1 MLDFRS
7 WLLFTEAPSDYTWIE
22 KDPEDY
28 EKEIAD
34 YEAELEV
41 WKKSP
46 PDDRSAPGE
55 RPSPYKRVRFDDLEE
70 RVPKGSGSYRL
81 VDKDPE
87 DYEAELAAFNK
98 DVEEKNLDRSKLSYY
113 DPLSGREYNKPY
125 PYKKI
130 PYVAP
135 ARKKKP
141 KTAEEIAYDAAE
153 KEASKYRTKE
163 QNEKIKELRARARA
177 KARAKEVAAMREKR
191 QASKIKS
198 KQIASNPF
206 AASSKDIDKEIM
218 PQLGLFNIENGKRVL
233 ADDSVTNMIR
243 NICRQSK
250 RALGNRGKVVDLEE
264 LTHDTI
270 VTMHIWPSGILNYTR
285 RKEAEKGQELGEII
299 PGTGSEQFHNVKAM
313 QNTDGTL
320 SKEDQSK
327 VMAMIGSQ
335 AKKWSLYVGYK
346 TTIFGKNWKTRNDAE
361 EEEQAEEFAEK
372 VKKKNGQVTFEA
384 IPTDEKTK
392 RQIDIEKDNRSVIL
406 SGIVGSPAKRM
417 LGLNKDQED
426 FSKELLKYF
435 RNKDDDKSLL
445 QHVRELFNKIK
456 KDARGAKIP
465 NQKEFQ
471 SILDSAQVL
480 FALQKVKGTQETAER
495 VEELSEVQP
504 ETYKNERQKIL
515 TRNLIGTSREPI
527 VRKTTPEGGVEEEE
541 YIYPEPDEK
550 LEKNV
555 LSIIDDKI
563 AKSKPGNKEKWKK
576 IKKVAF
582 YVIDGEHRW
591 NKKRVAEFL
600 GIKEDSAG
608 KYIEDIREIA
618 KEVAIHPK
626 GLGLAEPSDNER
638 IIQLSQWPPSES
650 EEIESEKIPLTPFQR
665 AFAVGKIDP
674 RLKRLV
680 RHVKIK
686 GKGYSRL
693 PGDFAQERMGTTPQQ
708 VARREV
714 SDQEKKIMADDT
726 LRKINKLYKL
736 DQERIKKQQL
746 PLFVVDQFAS
756 SYNNSRKYS
765 RAPLTVGK
773 FDAESVRKNYLGDY
787 HSLATAIDPG
797 EQHTSS
803 VASIKLWKA
812 QSELSYAKQTLDS
825 YENKM
830 KELWPLGFRS
840 KENEYGDP
848 EIFKKIQK
856 IRDHYIK
863 LSKPRDEMKNQVA
876 NLEKEIKKL
885 KLLTDKE
892 FSLPGII
899 KRSELTDPVET
910 PFLVKYDNDPEA
922 SPYASNKGMAGK
934 KPLGRLKALRD
945 ILNKANDPRLD
956 SEEVKKDFNAPLPRA
971 MPGERLQSL
980 PVGRWTMHGPTSNA
994 YLTGLRPSQ
1003 IGIDAGKEFM
1013 NKYVTGMQGMAPGE
1027 KYYPYPATDP
1037 KSRYVTGPDSTTDDN
1052 RLAPEI
1058 TGSRE
1063 YMNWNKNRIKP
1074 VAPVAPVAPVV
1085 AKRRGRPPNKPKVES
1100 TGNGWISLSEHM
1112 ARRRFAF

>member
-28 EKEIAD
+28 E
-34 YEAELEV
+34 AELAA
-41 WKKSP
+41 WKQSGGQ
-46 PDDRSAPGE
+46 GE
-55 RPSPYKRVRFDDLEE
+55 RPSLRKRVRFDDLEE
-70 RVPKGSGSYRL
+70 RVPKGSGSYKL
-81 VDKDPE
+81 VDKDKE
-87 DYEAELAAFNK
+87 DYEAELAAFDK
-98 DVEEKNLDRSKLSYY
+98 EVEEKNLDRSKLSYY
-113 DPLSGREYNKPY
+113 DPRLGREYDKPY

-206 AASSKDIDKEIM
+206 AAFSKDIDKEIM

-243 NICRQSK
+243 SICRQSK

-299 PGTGSEQFHNVKAM
+299 PGTGSEQFHKVKAM
-313 QNTDGTL
+313 QNPDGTL

-372 VKKKNGQVTFEA
+372 VKKKNGQVAFEA

-392 RQIDIEKDNRSVIL
+392 RQKDIEKDNRSVIL

-435 RNKDDDKSLL
+435 RNEDDDKSLL

-471 SILDSAQVL
+471 SILDSAQDL
-480 FALQKVKGTQETAER
+480 FAKQKQETAKR

-527 VRKTTPEGGVEEEE
+527 VRKKTPEGGVEEEE
-541 YIYPEPDEK
+541 YVFSEPDEK

-563 AKSKPGNKEKWKK
+563 AKTNSALIKEKWKK

-591 NKKRVAEFL
+591 NKQRVAEFL
-600 GIKEDSAG
+600 GITVDSAD
-608 KYIEDIREIA
+608 KYIGDIREIA
-618 KEVAIHPK
+618 KEVAIDPK
-626 GLGLAEPSDNER
+626 GLGLAEPSDNEK

-650 EEIESEKIPLTPFQR
+650 EEIPLTPFQK

-746 PLFVVDQFAS
+746 PLFVVDQRVS
-756 SYNNSRKYS
+756 NYYPYKYEGGGAE
-765 RAPLTVGK
+765 R
-773 FDAESVRKNYLGDY
+773 FDAGSINKRDYGPLDYLP
-787 HSLATAIDPG
+787 LAGAIDPG
-797 EQHTSS
+797 EQHRSS
-803 VASIKLWKA
+803 VASLRLWKA

-825 YENKM
+825 YENKIR
-830 KELWPLGFRS
+830 ELKKQAGNLDVKLLSDLLNS
-840 KENEYGDP
+840 KNN
-848 EIFKKIQK
+848 
-856 IRDHYIK
+856 
-863 LSKPRDEMKNQVA
+863 LKNQV
-876 NLEKEIKKL
+876 NKLEKKIKEL
-885 KLLTDKE
+885 KLFITLTDKE
-892 FSLPGII
+892 VSVLGNI

-945 ILNKANDPRLD
+945 ILNKANNPSLD
-956 SEEVKKDFNAPLPRA
+956 SEEVKKDFNYPLPRA

-1058 TGSRE
+1058 PGSRE

-1100 TGNGWISLSEHM
+1100 TYGNGWISLSEHM

>member
-7 WLLFTEAPSDYTWIE
+7 WLLFTEAPSDYKWIE

-28 EKEIAD
+28 EKEFAD
-34 YEAELEV
+34 YKAEFEA
-41 WKKSP
+41 WRKSP
-46 PDDRSAPGE
+46 PDDRSAPPE
-55 RPSPYKRVRFDDLEE
+55 RPSPYKRVMTDDQEE

-81 VDKDPE
+81 VDKDKK
-87 DYEAELAAFNK
+87 DYAAELAAFNK
-98 DVEEKNLDRSKLSYY
+98 EVEEKNLDRSKLSYY
-113 DPLSGREYNKPY
+113 DPLSGREYNEPY

-163 QNEKIKELRARARA
+163 ENEKIKELRARARA

-206 AASSKDIDKEIM
+206 AAFSKDIDKEIM

-233 ADDSVTNMIR
+233 ADDSVANMIR

-270 VTMHIWPSGILNYTR
+270 ITMHIWPSGILNYTR
-285 RKEAEKGQELGEII
+285 REEAKKGQELGEII
-299 PGTGSEQFHNVKAM
+299 PGTGSQQFHIVKAM

-361 EEEQAEEFAEK
+361 EEQQAEEFAEK

-392 RQIDIEKDNRSVIL
+392 RQKDIEKDNRSVIL

-456 KDARGAKIP
+456 KDAQGAKIP

-541 YIYPEPDEK
+541 YVFSEPDEK

-563 AKSKPGNKEKWKK
+563 AKSKPGINKEKWKK

-626 GLGLAEPSDNER
+626 GLGLAEPSDNEK

-650 EEIESEKIPLTPFQR
+650 EEIESEKIPLTPFQK

-756 SYNNSRKYS
+756 SYYS
-765 RAPLTVGK
+765 YKMAAGGAER
-773 FDAESVRKNYLGDY
+773 FDAGSINKRYYSPLDYLP
-787 HSLATAIDPG
+787 LAGAIDPG
-797 EQHTSS
+797 EQHKSS
-803 VASIKLWKA
+803 VESIRLWRT
-812 QSELSYAKQTLDS
+812 QSELSYVKQTLDS
-825 YENKM
+825 YENKIR
-830 KELWPLGFRS
+830 ELEKQAGNLDVKLLSDLRNS
-840 KENEYGDP
+840 
-848 EIFKKIQK
+848 
-856 IRDHYIK
+856 RDD
-863 LSKPRDEMKNQVA
+863 LKNQVA
-876 NLEKEIKKL
+876 NLEKEIKEL

-892 FSLPGII
+892 VSVLGNI

-971 MPGERLQSL
+971 VPGERLQSL

-1027 KYYPYPATDP
+1027 KYHPYPPTNP
-1037 KSRYVTGPDSTTDDN
+1037 KTRYVTGPDSTTDDN
-1052 RLAPEI
+1052 RLAHEI
-1058 TGSRE
+1058 PGSRE

-1074 VAPVAPVAPVV
+1074 VAPVAPVGP
-1085 AKRRGRPPNKPKVES
+1085 KKRGRKPNKPKVES
-1100 TGNGWISLSEHM
+1100 TYGNGWISLSEHM

>member
-1 MLDFRS
+1 M
-7 WLLFTEAPSDYTWIE
+7 T
-22 KDPEDY
+22 
-28 EKEIAD
+28 
-34 YEAELEV
+34 
-41 WKKSP
+41 
-46 PDDRSAPGE
+46 DDQ
-55 RPSPYKRVRFDDLEE
+55 EE

-98 DVEEKNLDRSKLSYY
+98 EVEEKNLDRSKLSYY

-163 QNEKIKELRARARA
+163 EKEKIKELRARARA
-177 KARAKEVAAMREKR
+177 RARAKEVAATREKR

-198 KQIASNPF
+198 KQIASNPS
-206 AASSKDIDKEIM
+206 AAFSKEIDKEIM

-250 RALGNRGKVVDLEE
+250 RALGNRGKFVDLEE

-270 VTMHIWPSGILNYTR
+270 ITMHIWPSGILNYTR
-285 RKEAEKGQELGEII
+285 RKEAEKGQELGELI
-299 PGTGSEQFHNVKAM
+299 PGTGSQQFHIVKAM
-313 QNTDGTL
+313 QNPDGTL

-361 EEEQAEEFAEK
+361 EEQQAEEFAEK

-384 IPTDEKTK
+384 IPTNEKTK

-435 RNKDDDKSLL
+435 RNEDDDKSLL

-471 SILDSAQVL
+471 SILDSAEVL
-480 FALQKVKGTQETAER
+480 FARQKVKGTQETAER

-541 YIYPEPDEK
+541 YVFSEPDEK

-563 AKSKPGNKEKWKK
+563 AKSKPGINKEKWKK

-608 KYIEDIREIA
+608 KYIEDIRDIA

-626 GLGLAEPSDNER
+626 GLGLAEPSDNEK

-650 EEIESEKIPLTPFQR
+650 EEIESEKIPLTPFQK

-756 SYNNSRKYS
+756 NYLNRVSDIEQVDGGAERFDAGSINKRYY
-765 RAPLTVGK
+765 APL
-773 FDAESVRKNYLGDY
+773 DYLPRMG
-787 HSLATAIDPG
+787 ANDPG
-797 EQHTSS
+797 EQHRSS

-812 QSELSYAKQTLDS
+812 QSELSYAKATLDS
-825 YENKM
+825 YENKVR
-830 KELWPLGFRS
+830 ELHDEIVKLISNNPAADIDGSNMEVKKKTDDYQELLIS
-840 KENEYGDP
+840 KYDLE
-848 EIFKKIQK
+848 
-856 IRDHYIK
+856 
-863 LSKPRDEMKNQVA
+863 NQVDK
-876 NLEKEIKKL
+876 LEKEIKEL

-892 FSLPGII
+892 VSVLGNI

-1027 KYYPYPATDP
+1027 KYHPYPPTNP
-1037 KSRYVTGPDSTTDDN
+1037 KTRYVTGPDSTTDDN
-1052 RLAPEI
+1052 RLAHEI
-1058 TGSRE
+1058 PGSRE

-1074 VAPVAPVAPVV
+1074 VAPVAPVAPVGP
-1085 AKRRGRPPNKPKVES
+1085 KKRGRKPNKPKVES

>member
-1 MLDFRS
+1 
-7 WLLFTEAPSDYTWIE
+7 
-22 KDPEDY
+22 
-28 EKEIAD
+28 
-34 YEAELEV
+34 
-41 WKKSP
+41 
-46 PDDRSAPGE
+46 
-55 RPSPYKRVRFDDLEE
+55 
-70 RVPKGSGSYRL
+70 
-81 VDKDPE
+81 
-87 DYEAELAAFNK
+87 
-98 DVEEKNLDRSKLSYY
+98 
-113 DPLSGREYNKPY
+113 
-125 PYKKI
+125 
-130 PYVAP
+130 
-135 ARKKKP
+135 
-141 KTAEEIAYDAAE
+141 
-153 KEASKYRTKE
+153 
-163 QNEKIKELRARARA
+163 
-177 KARAKEVAAMREKR
+177 
-191 QASKIKS
+191 
-198 KQIASNPF
+198 
-206 AASSKDIDKEIM
+206 
-218 PQLGLFNIENGKRVL
+218 
-233 ADDSVTNMIR
+233 
-243 NICRQSK
+243 
-250 RALGNRGKVVDLEE
+250 
-264 LTHDTI
+264 
-270 VTMHIWPSGILNYTR
+270 
-285 RKEAEKGQELGEII
+285 
-299 PGTGSEQFHNVKAM
+299 
-313 QNTDGTL
+313 
-320 SKEDQSK
+320 
-327 VMAMIGSQ
+327 
-335 AKKWSLYVGYK
+335 
-346 TTIFGKNWKTRNDAE
+346 
-361 EEEQAEEFAEK
+361 
-372 VKKKNGQVTFEA
+372 
-384 IPTDEKTK
+384 
-392 RQIDIEKDNRSVIL
+392 
-406 SGIVGSPAKRM
+406 
-417 LGLNKDQED
+417 
-426 FSKELLKYF
+426 
-435 RNKDDDKSLL
+435 
-445 QHVRELFNKIK
+445 
-456 KDARGAKIP
+456 
-465 NQKEFQ
+465 
-471 SILDSAQVL
+471 
-480 FALQKVKGTQETAER
+480 
-495 VEELSEVQP
+495 
-504 ETYKNERQKIL
+504 
-515 TRNLIGTSREPI
+515 
-527 VRKTTPEGGVEEEE
+527 VEEEE
-541 YIYPEPDEK
+541 YVFSEPDEK

-563 AKSKPGNKEKWKK
+563 AKTNSALIKEKWKK

-591 NKKRVAEFL
+591 NKQRVAEFL
-600 GIKEDSAG
+600 GITVDSAD
-608 KYIEDIREIA
+608 KYIGDIREIA

-626 GLGLAEPSDNER
+626 GLGLAEPSDNEK

-650 EEIESEKIPLTPFQR
+650 EEIESEKIPLTPFQK

-714 SDQEKKIMADDT
+714 SDKEKKIMADDT

-746 PLFVVDQFAS
+746 PLFVVDQRVS

-899 KRSELTDPVET
+899 KRSELTDTVET
-910 PFLVKYDNDPEA
+910 PFLVKYDNDPDA
-922 SPYASNKGMAGK
+922 TPYASNKGMAGK

-945 ILNKANDPRLD
+945 ILNKANDPSLD
-956 SEEVKKDFNAPLPRA
+956 SEEVKRHFNAPLPRA
-971 MPGERLQSL
+971 MPGEKLQAL
-980 PVGRWTMHGPTSNA
+980 PVSRWTRQGFTSNA

-1003 IGIDAGKEFM
+1003 IGKLNDPSLEKEIYGSDHRRIDKELGYEGERH
-1013 NKYVTGMQGMAPGE
+1013 YVTGMPGMSPGE
-1027 KYYPYPATDP
+1027 KYHPEPPVNP
-1037 KSRYVTGPDSTTDDN
+1037 KSILRSRTPGLDYQVPWNTDYDDV
-1052 RLAPEI
+1052 PEI
-1058 TGSRE
+1058 PGSRE
-1063 YMNWNKNRIKP
+1063 YMNWKRNLIKPEDKKVSGMNTLEP
-1074 VAPVAPVAPVV
+1074 VAPPVAPEAPEAPVG
-1085 AKRRGRPPNKPKVES
+1085 AKKRGRPRSTPEIIAPVIAPTGPKKRGRKPNKPKVES

>member
-1 MLDFRS
+1 M
-7 WLLFTEAPSDYTWIE
+7 T
-22 KDPEDY
+22 
-28 EKEIAD
+28 
-34 YEAELEV
+34 
-41 WKKSP
+41 
-46 PDDRSAPGE
+46 
-55 RPSPYKRVRFDDLEE
+55 
-70 RVPKGSGSYRL
+70 
-81 VDKDPE
+81 
-87 DYEAELAAFNK
+87 
-98 DVEEKNLDRSKLSYY
+98 
-113 DPLSGREYNKPY
+113 
-125 PYKKI
+125 
-130 PYVAP
+130 
-135 ARKKKP
+135 
-141 KTAEEIAYDAAE
+141 
-153 KEASKYRTKE
+153 
-163 QNEKIKELRARARA
+163 
-177 KARAKEVAAMREKR
+177 
-191 QASKIKS
+191 
-198 KQIASNPF
+198 
-206 AASSKDIDKEIM
+206 
-218 PQLGLFNIENGKRVL
+218 
-233 ADDSVTNMIR
+233 
-243 NICRQSK
+243 
-250 RALGNRGKVVDLEE
+250 
-264 LTHDTI
+264 
-270 VTMHIWPSGILNYTR
+270 
-285 RKEAEKGQELGEII
+285 
-299 PGTGSEQFHNVKAM
+299 
-313 QNTDGTL
+313 
-320 SKEDQSK
+320 
-327 VMAMIGSQ
+327 
-335 AKKWSLYVGYK
+335 
-346 TTIFGKNWKTRNDAE
+346 
-361 EEEQAEEFAEK
+361 
-372 VKKKNGQVTFEA
+372 
-384 IPTDEKTK
+384 
-392 RQIDIEKDNRSVIL
+392 
-406 SGIVGSPAKRM
+406 
-417 LGLNKDQED
+417 
-426 FSKELLKYF
+426 
-435 RNKDDDKSLL
+435 
-445 QHVRELFNKIK
+445 
-456 KDARGAKIP
+456 
-465 NQKEFQ
+465 
-471 SILDSAQVL
+471 
-480 FALQKVKGTQETAER
+480 
-495 VEELSEVQP
+495 
-504 ETYKNERQKIL
+504 
-515 TRNLIGTSREPI
+515 
-527 VRKTTPEGGVEEEE
+527 
-541 YIYPEPDEK
+541 
-550 LEKNV
+550 
-555 LSIIDDKI
+555 
-563 AKSKPGNKEKWKK
+563 KWKK

-626 GLGLAEPSDNER
+626 GLGLAEPSDNEK

-650 EEIESEKIPLTPFQR
+650 EEIESEKIPLTPFQK

-756 SYNNSRKYS
+756 NYS
-765 RAPLTVGK
+765 DKWDRGVRR
-773 FDAESVRKNYLGDY
+773 FDAESINKGYRTSSLDYLALRG
-787 HSLATAIDPG
+787 AIDPG
-797 EQHTSS
+797 EQHRSS

-825 YENKM
+825 YEKKRGELEDELEKFISGNPDIRRIYYNHERSN
-830 KELWPLGFRS
+830 KELN
-840 KENEYGDP
+840 KKTDDYA
-848 EIFKKIQK
+848 EIVDSQ
-856 IRDHYIK
+856 DD
-863 LSKPRDEMKNQVA
+863 LKNQVA
-876 NLEKEIKKL
+876 NLEKEIKEL

-892 FSLPGII
+892 VSVLGNI

-1058 TGSRE
+1058 PGSRE

>member
-1 MLDFRS
+1 
-7 WLLFTEAPSDYTWIE
+7 
-22 KDPEDY
+22 
-28 EKEIAD
+28 
-34 YEAELEV
+34 
-41 WKKSP
+41 
-46 PDDRSAPGE
+46 
-55 RPSPYKRVRFDDLEE
+55 
-70 RVPKGSGSYRL
+70 
-81 VDKDPE
+81 
-87 DYEAELAAFNK
+87 
-98 DVEEKNLDRSKLSYY
+98 
-113 DPLSGREYNKPY
+113 
-125 PYKKI
+125 
-130 PYVAP
+130 
-135 ARKKKP
+135 
-141 KTAEEIAYDAAE
+141 
-153 KEASKYRTKE
+153 
-163 QNEKIKELRARARA
+163 
-177 KARAKEVAAMREKR
+177 
-191 QASKIKS
+191 
-198 KQIASNPF
+198 
-206 AASSKDIDKEIM
+206 
-218 PQLGLFNIENGKRVL
+218 
-233 ADDSVTNMIR
+233 
-243 NICRQSK
+243 
-250 RALGNRGKVVDLEE
+250 
-264 LTHDTI
+264 
-270 VTMHIWPSGILNYTR
+270 MHIWPSGILNYTR
-285 RKEAEKGQELGEII
+285 RKKAEKGQELGEII
-299 PGTGSEQFHNVKAM
+299 PGTGSEQFRIVKAM
-313 QNTDGTL
+313 QNPDGTL

-372 VKKKNGQVTFEA
+372 VKKNFGQVTFEA

-471 SILDSAQVL
+471 SILDSAQDL
-480 FALQKVKGTQETAER
+480 FAKQKQETAKR

-541 YIYPEPDEK
+541 YVFPEPDEK

-563 AKSKPGNKEKWKK
+563 AKTNSAQIKEKWKK

-591 NKKRVAEFL
+591 NKQKVAEFL
-600 GIKEDSAG
+600 GINVESAD
-608 KYIEDIREIA
+608 KYIGDIRKIA
-618 KEVAIHPK
+618 KEVAIDPK
-626 GLGLAEPSDNER
+626 GLGLAEPSDNEK

-650 EEIESEKIPLTPFQR
+650 EEIESEKIPLTPFQK

-756 SYNNSRKYS
+756 SYYPYKYGGGA
-765 RAPLTVGK
+765 RR
-773 FDAESVRKNYLGDY
+773 FDAESINKLYTKD
-787 HSLATAIDPG
+787 HSSTWYMPLAGAIDPG
-797 EQHTSS
+797 EQHRSS
-803 VASIKLWKA
+803 VASIKLWRT

-825 YENKM
+825 YENKIR
-830 KELWPLGFRS
+830 ELEKQAGNLDVKLLSDLRNS
-840 KENEYGDP
+840 
-848 EIFKKIQK
+848 
-856 IRDHYIK
+856 RDD
-863 LSKPRDEMKNQVA
+863 LKNQVA
-876 NLEKEIKKL
+876 NLEKEIKEL

-892 FSLPGII
+892 VSVLGNI

-1037 KSRYVTGPDSTTDDN
+1037 KSRYVIGPDSTTDDN

-1058 TGSRE
+1058 PGSRE

-1074 VAPVAPVAPVV
+1074 VAPVAPVGP
-1085 AKRRGRPPNKPKVES
+1085 KKRGRKPNKPKVES
-1100 TGNGWISLSEHM
+1100 TYGNGWISLSEHM